1 MAENSL
7 SPAFVRIDSTSAYGP
22 HSMTIPSVPVIAA
35 VGGGSPYVFDLR
47 GAAIDVPVAGAV
59 EDFVDVIKTLFPASY
74 TFLSW
79 TLFTQ
84 ADEDAKPLPVEAG
97 NLNVAGT
104 HAGTGWD
111 KAVQYTITWRTDTF
125 GIFKLVLLDAESGNV
140 FDKVT
145 NLTGETEL
153 SAINDYVTDDVTWI
167 AGRDGGRPNT
177 FLQVAKTLN
186 EKLRRSYRMN

>member
-1 MAENSL
+1 MAPNSL
-7 SPAFVRIDSTSAYGP
+7 YPAFIRIDSTSAYGP
-22 HSMTIPSVPVIAA
+22 HSMTIPSVPVEPTT
-35 VGGGSPYVFDLR
+35 VGGSIYQFILR
-47 GAAIDVPVAGAV
+47 GAALPATVSGAV
-59 EDFVDVIKTLFPASY
+59 EDFVDVLKVLFPSSY
-74 TFLSW
+74 TFTSW
-79 TLFTQ
+79 TLFTL
-84 ADEDAKPLPVEAG
+84 ADPEATPLPVQAG

-104 HAGTGWD
+104 HAGATWD

-140 FDKVT
+140 FDKIT

-153 SAINDYVTDDVTWI
+153 EGINDYVTADVTWI